1 MTDAEPD
8 EAADVDLWA
17 EVVGQDE
24 LVDGLRSAAKDP
36 THAYLFV
43 GPPGAGT
50 RAAARAFAADV
61 LSAGL
66 DDDAAARV
74 RRLCA
79 ADHHPSM
86 VVVERVGASI
96 SADQARQ
103 IVRQASMSPSE
114 GSVQVLVLTDFHLV
128 TTAAPIMLKSI
139 EEPPAGTVFVV
150 LADEVTPDLVTI
162 ASRCSRFD
170 FPPLAASAI
179 ASRLRDE
186 GVDDEVADAAAIGAG
201 GDLDRARL
209 LARDEHVVERRRAW
223 SEVPDRLDG
232 TGATAAALV
241 ADVLARIDEVLTPL
255 AGRHEAELAR
265 ITEQAE
271 RLGQKVGST
280 KDVEARHARERRRIR
295 TDELRSGLAA
305 LMEGYR
311 RRAAHEPEAFVEAG
325 ELVGAFTEGLQFHP
339 NEELALQALFVSLP
353 RPGDRAGR

>member
-1 MTDAEPD
+1 MSETT
-8 EAADVDLWA
+8 DVDLWA
-17 EVVGQDE
+17 EVVGQEE
-24 LVDGLRSAAKDP
+24 LVERLRSAAQDP

-43 GPPGAGT
+43 GAPGAGT

-61 LSAGL
+61 LAAGL
-66 DDDAAARV
+66 DAEAAARV

-79 ADHHPSM
+79 TDHHPAM

-114 GSVQVLVLTDFHLV
+114 GSVQVLILTDFHLV

-139 EEPPAGTVFVV
+139 EEPPPGTVFVV

-170 FPPLAASAI
+170 FPPLATAAI
-179 ASRLRDE
+179 AARLRDE
-186 GVDDEVADAAAIGAG
+186 GVDAEVADAAAIGAG
-201 GDLDRARL
+201 GDLDRGRL
-209 LARDEHVVERRRAW
+209 LAGDEHVVARRRAW
-223 SEVPDRLDG
+223 SEVPERLDG

-241 ADVLARIDEVLTPL
+241 SDVLGRIDEVLAPL
-255 AGRHEAELAR
+255 ARRHEAELAALA
-265 ITEQAE
+265 EQAE
-271 RLGQKVGST
+271 RLGVKQGSI
-280 KDVEARHARERRRIR
+280 KDVEARHGRERRRIR

-305 LMEGYR
+305 LMDGYR
-311 RRAAHEPEAFVEAG
+311 RRAASEPEAFVTAG
-325 ELVGAFTEGLQFHP
+325 ELVSGFTEGLQFHP

-353 RPGDRAGR
+353 RPGDHVRR